1 MQENK
6 TKEKLNNLFLEK
18 LGITYS
24 EFEELDFDVQ
34 QELLKKI
41 RSSRKIKSDDKVRV
55 MIGSGEHATFITVP
69 KGTKVMLSDGTIHEA
84 GLTLEEEQKRLGK
97 RMDKAFKK
105 TPLEKIKSL
114 VKKRQ

>member
-1 MQENK
+1 MKENK
-6 TKEKLNNLFLEK
+6 AKEELNNLFLEE

-41 RSSRKIKSDDKVRV
+41 RSSRKIKNDDKVRV

-84 GLTLEEEQKRLGK
+84 GLTLEEEQKRLEK
-97 RMDKAFKK
+97 RMDKAFRK

>member
-6 TKEKLNNLFLEK
+6 VEEELNNLFLEK

-55 MIGSGEHATFITVP
+55 MIGSGENATFITVP

-84 GLTLEEEQKRLGK
+84 GITIEEEQKCLEK
-97 RMDKAFKK
+97 RMNEVLKK
-105 TPLEKIKSL
+105 NPLEKKKSIL
-114 VKKRQ
+114 KKR

>member
-1 MQENK
+1 M
-6 TKEKLNNLFLEK
+6 NNLFLEK

-55 MIGSGEHATFITVP
+55 MIGSGENTTFITVP
-69 KGTKVMLSDGTIHEA
+69 KGTKVMLNDGTMYEA
-84 GLTLEEEQKRLGK
+84 GITIEEEQRC
-97 RMDKAFKK
+97 
-105 TPLEKIKSL
+105 LEKMMNEVL
-114 VKKRQ
+114 KKLR